1 MSFFRPPKTKP
12 RQFNYIPRYFDP
24 VKEERERRRR
34 ELHGTS
40 TDDDMEEYTPGRY
53 IRTQREARD
62 AAREGRADEGIRKIM
77 RLAVISAVV
86 VVAALML
93 YPRIMSF
100 AERANDEKIA
110 RQMVEEGVVGELDSL
125 ATPTITLH
133 EMVDDIDFSEFE
145 SLDAEAINEIEEW
158 NRRNRS
164 VTIYDDDVKIE
175 DGKRVK

>member
-1 MSFFRPPKTKP
+1 
-12 RQFNYIPRYFDP
+12 
-24 VKEERERRRR
+24 
-34 ELHGTS
+34 
-40 TDDDMEEYTPGRY
+40 
-53 IRTQREARD
+53 
-62 AAREGRADEGIRKIM
+62 
-77 RLAVISAVV
+77 
-86 VVAALML
+86 
-93 YPRIMSF
+93 MSF

-133 EMVDDIDFSEFE
+133 EMVDDIDFSEVE

-164 VTIYDDDVKIE
+164 ITIYDDDVKIE